1 MKKIILIVLALV
13 TIQVSAQERKQDY
26 RKGERKERINRFK
39 DFSPEEVAEL
49 QTKRMTLDL
58 DLTPSQQKQIQKLNL
73 ENAINRRSKM
83 DERQAKMKEGNKEAP
98 NKEERLK
105 MMNERLDRQIEMKQK
120 MAKILNSDQ
129 MEKWE
134 KMKKRN
140 KGKKFRKQKELKGKR
155 S

>member
-13 TIQVSAQERKQDY
+13 TIQVSAQERKQEF
-26 RKGERKERINRFK
+26 RKGERKERINKFK

-58 DLTPSQQKQIQKLNL
+58 DLTSSQQKQIQKLNL
-73 ENAINRRSKM
+73 ENAIDRKAKM
-83 DERQAKMKEGNKEAP
+83 EERQAQMKDGNKEKP
-98 NKEERLK
+98 SKEDRLK
-105 MMNERLDRQIEMKQK
+105 MMNERLDKQIEMKQK

-134 KMKKRN
+134 KMKNRKQVQ
-140 KGKKFRKQKELKGKR
+140 KYRKQKEIKHKR

>member
-13 TIQVSAQERKQDY
+13 TIQVSAQERKQEF
-26 RKGERKERINRFK
+26 RKGERKERIKKFK

-58 DLTPSQQKQIQKLNL
+58 DLTSSQQKQIQKLNL
-73 ENAINRRSKM
+73 ENAIDRKAKM
-83 DERQAKMKEGNKEAP
+83 EERQAQMKDGNKEKP
-98 NKEERLK
+98 SKEDRLK
-105 MMNERLDRQIEMKQK
+105 MMNERLDKQIEMKQK

-134 KMKKRN
+134 KMKNR
-140 KGKKFRKQKELKGKR
+140 KKVQKYRKQKEIKHKR

>member
-1 MKKIILIVLALV
+1 MKKIILIALALV
-13 TIQVSAQERKQDY
+13 TIQVSAQERSQEF
-26 RKGERKERINRFK
+26 RKGERKERINKFK
-39 DFSPEEVAEL
+39 DFTPEEVAEL

-73 ENAINRRSKM
+73 ENAIDRKAKM
-83 DERQAKMKEGNKEAP
+83 EERQSQMKDGKKETP
-98 NKEERLK
+98 SKEERLK
-105 MMNERLDRQIEMKQK
+105 MMNERLDKQIAMKQK

-134 KMKKRN
+134 KMKKR
-140 KGKKFRKQKELKGKR
+140 KQGKKFRKQKELKGKR

>member
-13 TIQVSAQERKQDY
+13 TIQVSAQERKQEF
-26 RKGERKERINRFK
+26 RKGERKERINKFK

-58 DLTPSQQKQIQKLNL
+58 DLTSSQQKQIQKLNL
-73 ENAINRRSKM
+73 ENAIDRKAKM
-83 DERQAKMKEGNKEAP
+83 EERQTQMKDGNKEKP
-98 NKEERLK
+98 SKEDRLK
-105 MMNERLDRQIEMKQK
+105 MMNERLDKQIEMKQK

-134 KMKKRN
+134 KMKN
-140 KGKKFRKQKELKGKR
+140 RKQVQKYRK
-155 S
+155 

>member
-13 TIQVSAQERKQDY
+13 TIQVSAQERKQEF
-26 RKGERKERINRFK
+26 RKGERKERIKKFK

-58 DLTPSQQKQIQKLNL
+58 DLTSSQQKQIQKLNL
-73 ENAINRRSKM
+73 ENAIDRKAKM
-83 DERQAKMKEGNKEAP
+83 EERQAQMKDGNKEKP
-98 NKEERLK
+98 SKEDRLK
-105 MMNERLDRQIEMKQK
+105 MMNERLDKQIEMKQK

-134 KMKKRN
+134 KMKNRKQVQ
-140 KGKKFRKQKELKGKR
+140 KYRKQKEIKHKR

>member
-13 TIQVSAQERKQDY
+13 TIQVSAQERKQEF
-26 RKGERKERINRFK
+26 RKGERKERIKKFK

-58 DLTPSQQKQIQKLNL
+58 DLTSSQQKQIQKLNL
-73 ENAINRRSKM
+73 ENAIDRKAKM
-83 DERQAKMKEGNKEAP
+83 EERQTQMKDGNKEKP
-98 NKEERLK
+98 SKEDRLK
-105 MMNERLDRQIEMKQK
+105 MMNERLDKQIEMKQK

-134 KMKKRN
+134 KMKN
-140 KGKKFRKQKELKGKR
+140 RKQVQKYRK
-155 S
+155 